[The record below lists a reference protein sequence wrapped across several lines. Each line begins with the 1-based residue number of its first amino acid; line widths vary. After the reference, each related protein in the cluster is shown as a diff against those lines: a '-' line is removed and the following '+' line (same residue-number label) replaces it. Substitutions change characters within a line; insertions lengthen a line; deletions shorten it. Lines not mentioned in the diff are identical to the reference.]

1 MGVRDGTG
9 QTFESPLGTSRRL
22 SDCSE
27 DAPMAPSPEG
37 PLGESRA
44 GLGFRKLFGNGRNR
58 PGKKEGPVASGSC
71 EPALHAPRRWGLS
84 AEAVAH
90 LGDRLCQF
98 WRRFCGCFTTRTRD
112 TSERAY
118 DDLRAQLTMDT
129 ERNFAHMDRTL
140 NGGDGQALQHFMS
153 NSPWSGPA
161 VFEQMQAEIKAP
173 PALAQGSTLMLD
185 ESAEEK
191 AGMHNV
197 GASRQYNGRLGKVDV
212 CRVDTCLTYANGGLW
227 RMVDGELFLPE
238 EWFGAAF
245 AQTRQALGIPPD
257 RAFETKIALGLKMVK
272 RVKAKGVPFDLLA
285 CDALY
290 GRDSQF
296 RADLAAENVQYG
308 AQVPAEPLVYLSEPR
323 VGIPP
328 KWGQRGRPRTRLRVL
343 SGQRLQEVRALA
355 QHPQT
360 VGQRVQV
367 RLTERGWLT
376 ADFAVRR
383 VWTVA
388 AGQRP
393 RIEWLVMRRNSE
405 GDCSYTLLNAPTDTP
420 QACLIASSC
429 RRYFTERTFEDAK
442 TEIGWDEFQAQKYRA
457 WEHHLALTAAALWFV
472 AQTKMVWAQMYMR
485 DPALAHQLEVE
496 VLPALSTANVRGF
509 LKAVWPLPQLTPQ
522 EAMDLVIT
530 HLIHRA
536 RSTSSRLKSQV
547 KPQDSS

>member
-1 MGVRDGTG
+1 MV
-9 QTFESPLGTSRRL
+9 
-22 SDCSE
+22 
-27 DAPMAPSPEG
+27 PSPEW
-37 PLGESRA
+37 PLEDSRA
-44 GLGFRKLFGNGRNR
+44 GTGLRRFVGHGREL
-58 PGKKEGPVASGSC
+58 PAQDETAEAYESC

-90 LGDRLCQF
+90 LGDRLYQF
-98 WRRFCGCFTTRTRD
+98 WLRFRGGFTTRTRD
-112 TSERAY
+112 TSEHAY
-118 DDLRAQLTMDT
+118 DYLRAQLTMDT
-129 ERNFAHMDRTL
+129 ERNFANMDRTL

-153 NSPWSGPA
+153 NSPWSGQG
-161 VFEQMQAEIKAP
+161 VFSQIQAEIKAI

-185 ESAEEK
+185 ESADEK
-191 AGMHNV
+191 AGTHNA

-227 RMVDGELFLPE
+227 AMVDGELFLPE

-245 AQTRQALGIPPD
+245 AQRRKELGIPAE
-257 RAFETKIALGLKMVK
+257 RRFETKIQLGLKMVK
-272 RVKAKGVPFDLLA
+272 RVKGHGLPFDLVA

-290 GRDSQF
+290 GRDSQL
-296 RADLAAENVQYG
+296 RADVDAEGVRYA
-308 AQVPAEPLVYLSEPR
+308 AQVPADTHVYLSEPR
-323 VGIPP
+323 VGMPP
-328 KWGQRGRPRTRLRVL
+328 KRGKRGRPRTRLQVL
-343 SGQRLQEVRALA
+343 SGQGPHEVRALA

-360 VGQRVQV
+360 TWQQV
-367 RLTERGWLT
+367 EVRHTERGRLT

-393 RIEWLVMRRNSE
+393 RAEWLVIRRHSD
-405 GDCSYTLLNAPTDTP
+405 GDCSYTLLNAPADPP
-420 QACLIASSC
+420 QAWLIAWSC

-472 AQTKMVWAQMYMR
+472 AQTKLAWAQMYTR
-485 DPALAHQLEVE
+485 DPALAYQLEVE
-496 VLPALSTANVRGF
+496 VLPALSTANVREL
-509 LKAVWPLPQLTPQ
+509 LKAVLPLRQLTPA

-530 HLIHRA
+530 HLINRA
-536 RSTSSRLKSQV
+536 RSTSSRLKSQA

>member
-1 MGVRDGTG
+1 M
-9 QTFESPLGTSRRL
+9 L

-27 DAPMAPSPEG
+27 DAPMAPSPEW
-37 PLGESRA
+37 PLEESRA
-44 GLGFRKLFGNGRNR
+44 GTGLRQLVGHWRER
-58 PGKKEGPVASGSC
+58 PAQNEAADAYEYC

-98 WRRFCGCFTTRTRD
+98 WRRFRGCFTTRTRD

-129 ERNFAHMDRTL
+129 ERNFANMDRTL

-161 VFEQMQAEIKAP
+161 VFEQMQAEIKAT
-173 PALAQGSTLMLD
+173 PALAQGSTLILD
-185 ESAEEK
+185 ESADEK

-227 RMVDGELFLPE
+227 AMVDGELFLPE

-245 AQTRQALGIPPD
+245 AQTRHALGIPPD
-257 RAFETKIALGLKMVK
+257 RTFETKIQLGLKMVK
-272 RVKAKGVPFDLLA
+272 RVKAKGVPCDLLA

-290 GRDSQF
+290 GRDSQC
-296 RADLAAENVQYG
+296 RADLAAENIQYA
-308 AQVPAEPLVYLSEPR
+308 AQVPADTAVYLSEPR
-323 VGIPP
+323 VGLPP
-328 KWGQRGRPRTRLRVL
+328 KRGKRGRPRTRLQVL
-343 SGQRLQEVRALA
+343 SSQRPQEVRALA

-360 VGQRVQV
+360 VWERVQV

-393 RIEWLVMRRNSE
+393 RIEWLVMRRNSD

-420 QACLIASSC
+420 QACLIAGSC

-442 TEIGWDEFQAQKYRA
+442 TEMGWDECQAQKYRA

-472 AQTKMVWAQMYMR
+472 AQTKLVWAQMYTCA
-485 DPALAHQLEVE
+485 PALAYQLEVE
-496 VLPALSTANVRGF
+496 VLPALSTANVREL
-509 LKAVWPLPQLTPQ
+509 LKAVLPLPQLTPA